1 MRLLNPKIVG
11 AFFCAL
17 LMGAAVI
24 GQNGSKGGFTSD
36 NLDRSAN
43 ACQDFYQ
50 FATGGWQKANP
61 VPGAFGRWGSFN
73 ILAEKN
79 RDALRTILDASEKNT
94 KAPRG
99 SNEQKIGDFYAS
111 CMDEAQIEAAGM
123 QPIVPE
129 LKSIEKIK
137 DLRSLQAEVA
147 RLHGAGVGA
156 MFGFGSLQDS
166 KNSKMVIAVAVQGGL
181 GLPDRDFYTD
191 DSDKMKETR
200 AEYVKH
206 MTNMFQLMGED
217 AAKAAADANT
227 VMAIETKLAKAS
239 MTNVEQRDPVK
250 TYNKMTLAQLGE
262 LNHNFSWEGYFKDIR
277 QPGITELNVMQPDF
291 FRALDKELTA
301 TSLEDWKTYLRWQLL
316 TTMSPTLSSKFEN
329 ENFNFF
335 SRYLNG
341 TKEQLPRWRR
351 CVAATDGSIGE
362 ALGEVY
368 VQKNFTPDAK
378 QRMQAMVKNL
388 IAALRDDLQ
397 TIQWMG
403 DETRQQA
410 LTKLDAITQ
419 KIGYPDRWRNY
430 AALQVD
436 RKSYA
441 ANSMHAN
448 QFEFNRQLNE
458 IGKEVDRVQW
468 VMTPPTV
475 NAYYQPLRNEIVF
488 PAGIL
493 QPPFF
498 DFSADDA
505 LNYGAIGAVIGH
517 EMTHG
522 FDDRGRQYDAEG
534 NPRVWWTPEDLKNY
548 KTRATCVENQFNG
561 FKVEEGLFQKGQL
574 VLGESIADLGGLKI
588 AYRAFQKSLEGKP
601 RPKDIDGFTPEQR
614 FFLGWAQVWA
624 TNYRAEAARQQ
635 ALTDPHPL
643 SRFRVNGPL
652 SNLPEF
658 AQAYQ
663 CKDGDPMMRPASE
676 RCEIW

>member
-1 MRLLNPKIVG
+1 MRLLNPKLAG
-11 AFFCAL
+11 AFLFAL

-24 GQNGSKGGFTSD
+24 GQNSNGGFTVA
-36 NLDRSAN
+36 NLDRGAA

-61 VPGAFGRWGSFN
+61 IPGAFASWGSFS

-79 RDALRTILDASEKNT
+79 RGSLHDILDASMKNT
-94 KAPRG
+94 KAMSG

-111 CMDEAQIEAAGM
+111 CLNEQQVEAAGLTPLM
-123 QPIVPE
+123 PE
-129 LKSIEKIK
+129 LKAINKIK
-137 DLRSLQAEVA
+137 NLRDLQKEVA
-147 RLHGAGVGA
+147 RQHTEGVGA

-166 KNSKMVIAVAVQGGL
+166 KNSKMVIGVAVQGGL

-206 MTNMFQLMGED
+206 MTTMFTLMGD
-217 AAKAAADANT
+217 DPAKAASEANT
-227 VMAIETKLAKAS
+227 VMAIETKLAQAS
-239 MTNVEQRDPVK
+239 MTNVEQRNPVK
-250 TYNKMTLAQLGE
+250 TYNKMTLAQLQE
-262 LNHNFSWEGYFKDIR
+262 LNKNLSWQAYFKDINE
-277 QPGITELNVMQPDF
+277 PGIMELNVMQPDF
-291 FRALDKELTA
+291 FRALDKELAA

-316 TTMSPTLSSKFEN
+316 TAYAPTLSKKFVD

-335 SRYLNG
+335 NHYLNG
-341 TKEQLPRWRR
+341 TKEQQPRWRR
-351 CVAATDGSIGE
+351 CVVATDGNIGE

-368 VQKNFTPDAK
+368 VKKNFTPEAK

-397 TIQWMG
+397 TIPWMSN
-403 DETRQQA
+403 DTRQQA
-410 LTKLDAITQ
+410 LGKLDAIAQ
-419 KIGYPDRWRNY
+419 KIGYPDKWRDY
-430 AALQVD
+430 SALKMD

-441 ANSMHAN
+441 VNVMRAN
-448 QFEFNRQLNE
+448 QFEFHRQLTE
-458 IGKEVDRVQW
+458 IGREVDRGQW
-468 VMTPPTV
+468 VMTTPTV
-475 NAYYQPLRNEIVF
+475 NAYYQRARNEIVF

-498 DFSADDA
+498 DPAADDA

-517 EMTHG
+517 ELTHG
-522 FDDRGRQYDAEG
+522 FDDTGSQFDAEG
-534 NPRVWWTPEDLKNY
+534 NLRVWWTPEDLKNY
-548 KTRATCVENQFNG
+548 HDRTTCVENQFNG
-561 FKVEEGLFQKGQL
+561 FKVEEGLFQKGAL

-601 RPKDIDGFTPEQR
+601 RPQNMDGFTPEQR

-624 TNYRAEAARQQ
+624 TNYRPESARQQ
-635 ALTDPHPL
+635 ALTNSHPL

-663 CKDGDPMMRPASE
+663 CQANDPMVRPASD

>member
-1 MRLLNPKIVG
+1 MRLLNPKVAG
-11 AFFCAL
+11 AFLFAL

-24 GQNGSKGGFTSD
+24 GQNSNGGFTTA
-36 NLDRSAN
+36 NLDRSAS

-61 VPGAFGRWGSFN
+61 IPGAFASWGSFN

-79 RDALRTILDASEKNT
+79 RGSLHDILDAASKNT
-94 KAPRG
+94 KARG
-99 SNEQKIGDFYAS
+99 GTNEQKIGDFYAS
-111 CMDEAQIEAAGM
+111 CLNEQQVESAGLTPLM
-123 QPIVPE
+123 PE
-129 LKSIEKIK
+129 LNAINKIK
-137 DLRSLQAEVA
+137 NLRDLQKEVA
-147 RLHGAGVGA
+147 RLHTEGIGA

-166 KNSKMVIAVAVQGGL
+166 KNSKMVIGVAVQGGL

-191 DSDKMKETR
+191 DSQKMKDTR

-206 MTNMFQLMGED
+206 VTKMFELMGD
-217 AAKAAADANT
+217 DSAKAANEANT
-227 VMAIETKLAKAS
+227 VMAIETKLAEAS

-250 TYNKMTLAQLGE
+250 TYNKMTLAQLQE
-262 LNHNFSWEGYFKDIR
+262 LNKNFSWQAYFKDINE
-277 QPGITELNVMQPDF
+277 PGIMELNVMQPDF
-291 FRALDKELTA
+291 FRALDRELAA
-301 TSLEDWKTYLRWQLL
+301 TSLEDWKTYLRWQLV
-316 TTMSPTLSSKFEN
+316 TGMSPTLSKKFVD

-335 SRYLNG
+335 SHYLNG
-341 TKEQLPRWRR
+341 TKEQQPRWRR
-351 CVAATDGSIGE
+351 CVVSTDNNIGE

-368 VQKNFTPDAK
+368 VKKSFTPEAK
-378 QRMQAMVKNL
+378 QRMQTMVKNL

-397 TIQWMG
+397 TIPWMSS
-403 DETRQQA
+403 DTRQQA
-410 LTKLDAITQ
+410 LTKLDAIAQ
-419 KIGYPDRWRNY
+419 KIGYPDKWRDY
-430 AALQVD
+430 SALKID

-441 ANSMHAN
+441 VNVMRAN
-448 QFEFNRQLNE
+448 QFEFHRQLTE
-458 IGKEVDRVQW
+458 IGKDVDRGQW

-498 DFSADDA
+498 DFTADDA

-522 FDDRGRQYDAEG
+522 FDDTGSQFDASG
-534 NPRVWWTPEDLKNY
+534 NLRVWWTPEDLKNY
-548 KTRATCVENQFNG
+548 HERTSCVENQFNS
-561 FKVEEGLFQKGQL
+561 FKVEEGLFQKGKL

-601 RPKDIDGFTPEQR
+601 RPQDIDGFTPEQR

-635 ALTDPHPL
+635 ALTNPHPL

-663 CKDGDPMMRPASE
+663 CQAGDPMARPAND

>member
-1 MRLLNPKIVG
+1 MRLLNQKFAG
-11 AFFCAL
+11 AFLFAL

-24 GQNGSKGGFTSD
+24 GQNGNGGFTTA
-36 NLDRSAN
+36 NLDRSAA

-61 VPGAFGRWGSFN
+61 IPGAFSRWGSFS
-73 ILAEKN
+73 ILSEGN
-79 RDALRTILDASEKNT
+79 RAKLHDILDVSMKNT
-94 KAPRG
+94 KAVKG

-111 CMDEAQIEAAGM
+111 CMSEEQVEAAGLT
-123 QPIVPE
+123 PIMPE
-129 LKSIEKIK
+129 LKAINKIK
-137 DLRSLQAEVA
+137 NLRGLQAEVA
-147 RLHGAGVGA
+147 RLHAYGVGA

-166 KNSKMVIAVAVQGGL
+166 RNSKMVIAVAAQGGL

-191 DSDKMKETR
+191 DDEKSKATR
-200 AEYVKH
+200 AEYVRH
-206 MTNMFQLMGED
+206 MTTMFGLMGDD
-217 AAKAAADANT
+217 AGKAAAEANT
-227 VMAIETKLAKAS
+227 VMAIETKLARAS
-239 MTNVEQRDPVK
+239 MTNVEQRDPIK
-250 TYNKMTLAQLGE
+250 TYNKMTLAQLSE
-262 LNHNFSWEGYFKDIR
+262 LNQNLSWKAYFQDIK
-277 QPGITELNVMQPDF
+277 QPGIMELNVMQPDF
-291 FRALDKELTA
+291 FRALDKELVA
-301 TSLEDWKTYLRWQLL
+301 TPLEDWKTYLRWQLL
-316 TTMSPTLSSKFEN
+316 TTTSPTLSSKFEN

-335 SRYLNG
+335 SKYLNG

-351 CVAATDGSIGE
+351 CVAATDGSMGE

-378 QRMQAMVKNL
+378 QRMQTMVKNL
-388 IAALRDDLQ
+388 IAALREDLG

-403 DETRQQA
+403 NETRQQA
-410 LTKLDAITQ
+410 LTKLDAIAQ
-419 KIGYPDRWRNY
+419 KIGYPDKWRDY
-430 AALQVD
+430 SALKIN

-441 ANSMHAN
+441 ANSMRAN
-448 QFEFNRQLNE
+448 QFEFNRQLGE
-458 IGKEVDRVQW
+458 IGKGVDRGQW
-468 VMTPPTV
+468 VMSPPTV

-498 DFSADDA
+498 DFTADDA

-534 NPRVWWTPEDLKNY
+534 NLRVWWTPDDLKNY
-548 KTRATCVENQFNG
+548 TERATCVENQFSS
-561 FKVEEGLFQKGQL
+561 FKVEDGLFQKGKL

-601 RPKDIDGFTPEQR
+601 RPADIDGFTPEQR

-624 TNYRAEAARQQ
+624 TNYRSEAARQQ

-658 AQAYQ
+658 TQAYQ
-663 CKDGDPMMRPASE
+663 CQAGDPMSRPASE

>member
-1 MRLLNPKIVG
+1 
-11 AFFCAL
+11 AL
-17 LMGAAVI
+17 LMGVVVI
-24 GQNGSKGGFTSD
+24 GQNGNKGGFTTE

-73 ILAEKN
+73 ILAEHN
-79 RDALRTILDASEKNT
+79 RDALRTILDAAEKNP
-94 KAPRG
+94 KAARG

-111 CMDEAQIEAAGM
+111 CMSEAQIEAAGM
-123 QPIVPE
+123 QPIMPE
-129 LKSIEKIK
+129 LKAIDKIK

-147 RLHGAGVGA
+147 RLHSYGVGA
-156 MFGFGSLQDS
+156 MFGFGSLQDA

-227 VMAIETKLAKAS
+227 VMMIETKLARAS
-239 MTNVEQRDPVK
+239 MTNVEQRDPIK
-250 TYNKMTLAQLGE
+250 TYNKMTIAQLRE
-262 LNHNFSWEGYFKDIR
+262 LNKNLWWESYFADIK

-301 TSLEDWKTYLRWQLL
+301 TSLDDWKTYLRWQLL
-316 TTMSPTLSSKFEN
+316 TTYAPTLSSKFDT

-335 SRYLNG
+335 SKYLNG

-378 QRMQAMVKNL
+378 QRMQTMVRNL

-410 LTKLDAITQ
+410 LTKLDAIAQ

-430 AALQVD
+430 TALKID

-441 ANSMHAN
+441 GNTMQANV
-448 QFEFNRQLNE
+448 FEFNRQLNE
-458 IGKEVDRVQW
+458 INKEVDRGQW
-468 VMTPPTV
+468 IMTPPTV

-534 NPRVWWTPEDLKNY
+534 NLRVWWTPDDLKNY
-548 KTRATCVENQFNG
+548 QARATCVENQFSG
-561 FKVEEGLFQKGQL
+561 FKVEEGLFQKGKL

-635 ALTDPHPL
+635 ALTDSHPL

-663 CKDGDPMMRPASE
+663 CKDGDPMVRPTTD